1 MASMADKLS
10 KERIAALASVF
21 DKLRRHPSGVAE
33 TEPGSAVNILL
44 FGEVLVDCF
53 PDREVPGGAPFNVA
67 HHLLGL
73 GRGAGIVP
81 VLVTRIGK
89 DERGRCL
96 LEAMQA
102 AGLPIDGVQQDS
114 LHLTGEVR
122 ITLDG
127 GPAGHDFEIAP
138 GQAWDFIHAGLAR
151 LAGLSNKPQWLYFGT
166 LAQRAAS
173 RAALRSLFRNTSAR
187 GFLDINLRDPWVD
200 GDVLAWSL
208 DKAEIVKLNEEELHR
223 VAGMMGLGGDT
234 PQALGESLAGVF
246 GIDKLLVTQG
256 EQGAWLLEASGA
268 YLHTRTSAPITDV
281 VDSVGAGDAFA
292 AVFLL
297 GLTQGWPME
306 QTLERAHR
314 FAGQI
319 CRLRGAIP
327 DTGDFYRPYVA
338 EWHLAE
344 ARQA

>member
-1 MASMADKLS
+1 MAHMANKLS

-21 DKLRRHPSGVAE
+21 DKLRRHPSGMAE
-33 TEPGSAVNILL
+33 QETGSAANILL

-81 VLVTRIGK
+81 VLVTRIGR
-89 DERGRCL
+89 DERGRHL

-122 ITLDG
+122 ITLDS

-151 LAGLSNKPQWLYFGT
+151 LAGLSSKPQWLYFGT

-173 RAALRSLFRNTSAR
+173 RAALRSLFRDTQAE

-200 GDVLAWSL
+200 GDVLEWSL
-208 DKAEIVKLNEEELHR
+208 GMAEIVKLNEEELHR
-223 VAGMMGLGGDT
+223 VAGMMGLCGDT
-234 PQALGESLAGVF
+234 PRALGESLAGAF
-246 GIDKLLVTQG
+246 GIGKLLVTQG
-256 EQGAWLLEASGA
+256 NEGAWLLEAGGA

-281 VDSVGAGDAFA
+281 VDSVGAGDAFS

-306 QTLERAHR
+306 QTIERAHR

-338 EWHLAE
+338 EWHLAG
-344 ARQA
+344 AQKT